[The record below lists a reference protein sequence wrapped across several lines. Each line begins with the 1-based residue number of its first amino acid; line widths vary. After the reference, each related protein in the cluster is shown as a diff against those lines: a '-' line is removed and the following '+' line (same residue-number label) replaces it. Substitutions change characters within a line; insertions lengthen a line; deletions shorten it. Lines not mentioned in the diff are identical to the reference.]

1 MSDIFGAPCEK
12 EIGYT
17 LLTGGR
23 GGHVGKPRNWDTYLV
38 DGKERRLTSVEGK
51 KMMGFPDDFVMPV
64 SETQKMK
71 QLGNSVAVPAIE
83 AVAKNILETLG
94 EKKPLYGDR
103 EALVRQECFL
113 LFG

>member
-23 GGHVGKPRNWDTYLV
+23 GGHVGHPRNWDTYLV
-38 DGKERRLTSVEGK
+38 NGKERRLTSVEAK
-51 KMMGFPDDFVMPV
+51 KMMGFAEDFVMPV

-71 QLGNSVAVPAIE
+71 QLGNSVAVPAVE
-83 AVAKNILETLG
+83 AVAQKMIASLTFQHL
-94 EKKPLYGDR
+94 
-103 EALVRQECFL
+103 
-113 LFG
+113 